1 MLIEQKIKRRTLNKG
16 SAIARTTAGMG
27 AMQQNGLKHKIIVL
41 QVKCIMY
48 VSFNN
53 VTICYFVSMKT

>member
-1 MLIEQKIKRRTLNKG
+1 MYKG